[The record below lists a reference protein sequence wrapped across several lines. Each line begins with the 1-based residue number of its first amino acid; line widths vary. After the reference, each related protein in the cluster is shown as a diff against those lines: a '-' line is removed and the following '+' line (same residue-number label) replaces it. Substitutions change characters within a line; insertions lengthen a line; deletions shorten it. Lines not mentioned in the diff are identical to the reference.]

1 MKEITFETV
10 TEKERKNIEQCM
22 KVLPDPVGAR
32 NWNPDV
38 AVIEKIKK
46 LSRTERLIKL
56 RERLLDSKQQL
67 YIKERGKLVTE
78 SYKATVGEDANIR
91 QAKALAHILENY
103 PVYIREDELI
113 VGAVTPTPR
122 GCLWF
127 PEVCDWLI
135 NEIDTISTREYNP
148 TLVSEEDKEFY
159 KKEIHPYWKDRCS
172 YARIQKQLPDEV
184 REKQKYGLWSCG
196 ISMEQP
202 IGHILSL
209 DKNRLEHGLK
219 WYKEEAQK
227 LIETS
232 DQTDPKYIDK
242 IQFWKAIII
251 ICDAVHTFALRYAN
265 EAEKMA
271 ATCKDEK
278 RKAELE
284 KISETLKKVPWEAPS
299 NFYEAVQSAWFM
311 QLIYYYESN
320 AVAESPGR
328 VDQKFYSY
336 FKKDLDNGTI
346 SLEEAEDIVAC
357 YWLKLAETNK
367 VYTQGESRYRTGN
380 PMFQNISLG
389 GTDVNGN
396 SAVNELSYLCLKVE
410 EFVHLDQPNVAVWVE
425 KNVPEDYL
433 ETAVKILRSGG
444 GKPMFLGAESRINH
458 FKKSCGLPEKAAR
471 TYDSVCCSFMWHPHL
486 PNMDHAADINP
497 GIALEYVFTNGKD
510 RKTGVQVGP
519 ETGDP
524 KNFKSI
530 DDVYHALQK
539 QIQYGIKMAVLH
551 ANTIYKVWQDFLRM
565 PYTSM
570 FQGTSLTDGLDITCG
585 GSLGHNAAMGVSVG
599 LVNCIDS
606 LGAVEKV
613 VFDDKQVT
621 MKELISA
628 LDNNFV
634 GYERLQKALLD
645 APKYGTD
652 NDYVDKWIVPLEH
665 TINHEYL
672 HYPMR
677 FGRLRKN
684 PVYIHLSAGVLYG
697 SLMGATPDGRNAGMP
712 LAEGGISPMQGLA
725 LKGPSASMRSA
736 AKWDYSEI
744 NSVVYNQKFHPRAL
758 EKDEDVAKLASLI
771 RIYLCDMGVDGRGAN
786 HVQINVVSAE
796 TLRDAQEHPE
806 KYRDLIIRVA
816 GYTAFFTE
824 ISRDL
829 QDDLIARVE
838 FESVG

>member
-471 TYDSVCCSFMWHPHL
+471 TYDSVCCSFM
-486 PNMDHAADINP
+486 
-497 GIALEYVFTNGKD
+497 
-510 RKTGVQVGP
+510 
-519 ETGDP
+519 
-524 KNFKSI
+524 
-530 DDVYHALQK
+530 
-539 QIQYGIKMAVLH
+539 
-551 ANTIYKVWQDFLRM
+551 
-565 PYTSM
+565 
-570 FQGTSLTDGLDITCG
+570 
-585 GSLGHNAAMGVSVG
+585 
-599 LVNCIDS
+599 
-606 LGAVEKV
+606 
-613 VFDDKQVT
+613 
-621 MKELISA
+621 
-628 LDNNFV
+628 
-634 GYERLQKALLD
+634 
-645 APKYGTD
+645 
-652 NDYVDKWIVPLEH
+652 
-665 TINHEYL
+665 
-672 HYPMR
+672 
-677 FGRLRKN
+677 
-684 PVYIHLSAGVLYG
+684 
-697 SLMGATPDGRNAGMP
+697 
-712 LAEGGISPMQGLA
+712 
-725 LKGPSASMRSA
+725 
-736 AKWDYSEI
+736 
-744 NSVVYNQKFHPRAL
+744 
-758 EKDEDVAKLASLI
+758 
-771 RIYLCDMGVDGRGAN
+771 
-786 HVQINVVSAE
+786 
-796 TLRDAQEHPE
+796 
-806 KYRDLIIRVA
+806 
-816 GYTAFFTE
+816 
-824 ISRDL
+824 
-829 QDDLIARVE
+829 
-838 FESVG
+838 